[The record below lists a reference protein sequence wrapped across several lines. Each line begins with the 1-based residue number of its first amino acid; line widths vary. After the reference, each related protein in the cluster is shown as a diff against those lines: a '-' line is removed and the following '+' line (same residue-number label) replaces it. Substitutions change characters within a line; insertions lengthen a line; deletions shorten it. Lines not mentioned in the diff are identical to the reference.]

1 MAHLPKSPVG
11 LCALALRTAALLVA
25 ATACLHATA
34 QTVSVPG
41 NAQAAGAAAATS
53 SSPSSPSSSQWGL
66 GIGAG
71 MLQLPYAGADNKNSA
86 LPLLYYENSW
96 VRVMGGT
103 ADFKV
108 GNWPLGAESSLALHA
123 RLKYDDAGYKSD
135 DSLALTGMDERK
147 GGFWGGGALTWN
159 NPVVRASAAWT
170 ADLSGNSKGQKF
182 ALQLDRRFGFGSI
195 ALTPRVQA
203 QWADKK
209 YVDYYFGV
217 QAHEAL
223 PQRMQYT
230 GKAATTLEVG
240 VRLDYL
246 IEPRHTVFLDMSA
259 TSLPD
264 EIKRSPI
271 VGRSSTSRVA
281 AGYLYRF

>member
-1 MAHLPKSPVG
+1 MVHLPKSPVS
-11 LCALALRTAALLVA
+11 LCALALRTAVLLAGA
-25 ATACLHATA
+25 AACLHATA
-34 QTVSVPG
+34 QTGTGPG
-41 NAQAAGAAAATS
+41 NAQAAGAAAAAT
-53 SSPSSPSSSQWGL
+53 PSASSSQWGL
-66 GIGAG
+66 GLGVG
-71 MLQLPYAGADNKNSA
+71 MSQLPYAGADNKNRA

-96 VRVMGGT
+96 VRVLGGT

-108 GNWPLGAESSLALHA
+108 GNWPLGAASSVALDA
-123 RLKYDDAGYKSD
+123 RLKYDDAGYKPD
-135 DSLALTGMDERK
+135 DSPALTGMDERK
-147 GGFWGGGALTWN
+147 GGLWGGGALTWN
-159 NPVVRASAAWT
+159 NPWVRASAAWT
-170 ADLSGNSKGQKF
+170 ADLSGNSKGQKLD
-182 ALQLDRRFGFGSI
+182 LQLDRRFGFGNF

-209 YVDYYFGV
+209 YVDYYYGV

-223 PQRMQYT
+223 PQRAQYT

-240 VRLDYL
+240 VRLDYR
-246 IEPRHTVFLDMSA
+246 IQPRQTVFLDMSA

-281 AGYLYRF
+281 VGYLYRF